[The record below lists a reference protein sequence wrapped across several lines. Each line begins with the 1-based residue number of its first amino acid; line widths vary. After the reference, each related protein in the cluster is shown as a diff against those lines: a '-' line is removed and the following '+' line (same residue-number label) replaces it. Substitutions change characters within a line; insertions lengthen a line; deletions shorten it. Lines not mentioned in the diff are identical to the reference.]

1 MTDRLRVR
9 FDHSDLES
17 DRLLE
22 AIRENMGCVP
32 IALAAASGRTLGDV
46 FRVIDGRPYARGGWW
61 KCHAAEL
68 GLKVKRAFLREDS
81 QDDDVDE
88 MNDLPNGRYLVDS
101 VAHLATLALGPGYV
115 EIAEGADVIRYERG
129 ERIPAEA
136 LEAAIQVEAQMKMR
150 EEFGVRDDGVWLQF
164 YVVE

>member
-9 FDHSDLES
+9 FDGSELES

-22 AIRENMGCVP
+22 AIRENIGCVP
-32 IALAAASGRTLGDV
+32 IALAAVSGRTLGDV
-46 FRVIDGRPYARGGWW
+46 FRVIHGRPYARGKWW
-61 KCHAAEL
+61 KCHAADL
-68 GLKVKRAFLREDS
+68 GLKVERAFPREDS
-81 QDDDVDE
+81 QHDDIDE

-101 VAHLATLALGPGYV
+101 VAHLAALALGPGYV
-115 EIAEGADVIRYERG
+115 EIAEGADVIRYEPG

-150 EEFGVRDDGVWLQF
+150 EEFGVGDDGVWLQL
-164 YVVE
+164 YVIE